1 MGKSETDLAA
11 LIGSR
16 ICHDLISPIGAIN
29 NGLEL
34 LGMAGQAGGAELDL
48 ITQSVENASARIRF
62 FRIAY
67 GAAGKQLVGRAEVVS
82 TLKDYSAGGR
92 LEMAWGPLEPHPRS
106 QVRLAFLALQCL
118 ESAMPYGGRV
128 DVTQAGG
135 AWTLTGQA
143 DKLNVD
149 AALWSILEGGP
160 VSDVSPSQVQFAL
173 LATLGAEAGRQ
184 VRVTHDGAHITLSF

>member
-1 MGKSETDLAA
+1 MQVAF
-11 LIGSR
+11 SR
-16 ICHDLISPIGAIN
+16 SL
-29 NGLEL
+29 
-34 LGMAGQAGGAELDL
+34 
-48 ITQSVENASARIRF
+48 
-62 FRIAY
+62 
-67 GAAGKQLVGRAEVVS
+67 
-82 TLKDYSAGGR
+82 
-92 LEMAWGPLEPHPRS
+92 
-106 QVRLAFLALQCL
+106 RLAFLALQCL

-173 LATLGAEAGRQ
+173 LATLAAEAGRQ
-184 VRVTHDGAHITLSF
+184 VRATHDGTRITLGV